1 MSGGVDY
8 EELAIA
14 MDNLRE
20 VLRGMVAGLV
30 NDGFTDREAR
40 AIVTQVMGYTPP
52 DEEEEE

>member
-1 MSGGVDY
+1 MSEGMNY
-8 EELAIA
+8 EALATA
-14 MDNLRE
+14 MDNMRE